1 MRAQEFI
8 QEDGMTPAQQAAQR
22 AGLGRSGALAEPAG
36 KSMAK
41 TVGKAALKYAPMV
54 GTALSVEDAYDRWQ
68 AGDRTGAV
76 ISALAAAGYLVPG
89 PMGWVLG
96 GGLDVANTARDMSR

>member
-1 MRAQEFI
+1 MRAREFI
-8 QEDGMTPAQQAAQR
+8 SEDGTFV
-22 AGLGRSGALAEPAG
+22 AGAKTAG
-36 KSMAK
+36 K

-68 AGDRTGAV
+68 TGDRTGAV

-89 PMGWVLG
+89 PLGWVLG
-96 GGLDVANTARDMSR
+96 GGLDVANTASDMSK